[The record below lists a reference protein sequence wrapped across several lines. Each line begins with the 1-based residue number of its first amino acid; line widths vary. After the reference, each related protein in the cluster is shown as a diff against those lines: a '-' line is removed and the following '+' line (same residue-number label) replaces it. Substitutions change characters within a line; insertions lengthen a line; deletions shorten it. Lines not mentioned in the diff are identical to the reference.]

1 MNKDVIISWSGGKD
15 RALALYEIQKSG
27 EYGVRALITTVTA
40 DYDRVSMHGLRAGLI
55 DSQSDSLGI
64 PVEKIFITKDAT
76 NEEYETKLEE
86 ALLRYKDTGIT
97 KVVFGDL
104 FLEDI
109 KEYRETH
116 MSKIGME
123 CMFPLWKRDTK
134 EIAKSF
140 IQSGFRAVT
149 VCVDTEHLD
158 GKFVG
163 REFDQRFLA
172 ELPEGIDPC
181 GENGEFHTFVYDGPN
196 FNSRIDH
203 NLGERVIREGRFYY
217 CDILPT

>member
-1 MNKDVIISWSGGKD
+1 MNKDVLISWSGGKD
-15 RALALYEIQKSG
+15 SALALYEIQKSG
-27 EYGVRALITTVTA
+27 EYGARALITTVTT

-64 PVEKIFITKDAT
+64 PVEKIFITKDAS

-109 KEYRETH
+109 KKYREKH

-134 EIAKSF
+134 EARNLCILHKSN
-140 IQSGFRAVT
+140 
-149 VCVDTEHLD
+149 L
-158 GKFVG
+158 
-163 REFDQRFLA
+163 
-172 ELPEGIDPC
+172 
-181 GENGEFHTFVYDGPN
+181 
-196 FNSRIDH
+196 NSA
-203 NLGERVIREGRFYY
+203 
-217 CDILPT
+217 